1 MAVGRGERRGKGHMR
16 APVCVCACV
25 CVRVCV
31 CVCVGRT
38 GWRTAQTAIPRDA
51 VVKELLGDAAV
62 REHWNQ
68 TMKRMDGGW
77 QGPGF
82 SLMEW
87 EVAAK

>member
-1 MAVGRGERRGKGHMR
+1 MY
-16 APVCVCACV
+16 
-25 CVRVCV
+25 
-31 CVCVGRT
+31 VGRT

-68 TMKRMDGGW
+68 AMKRMDGGW

-87 EVAAK
+87 EAAAKQGRRVEGSTRQWIGVGDIRMNACSA